1 MKAAFEDC
9 PLDQALAMGRSCTID
24 TSAWDTGRKMLMT
37 QILRAQVRQHE
48 DLREAVIA
56 HADEYTEDVM
66 RADAYWSITLPEI
79 WKELKKEL
87 ARKKARRQR
96 ESLCSE

>member
-1 MKAAFEDC
+1 
-9 PLDQALAMGRSCTID
+9 
-24 TSAWDTGRKMLMT
+24 MT

-56 HADEYTEDVM
+56 HADE
-66 RADAYWSITLPEI
+66 YWSITLPEI